1 MKTLILT
8 LIVSLTNLLSF
19 GQINIDDFYKNRS
32 EYLIYEEV
40 QTFETLSSIELQT
53 KIKNWGSTAFNN
65 LNEVLVGETSE
76 QMVFNY
82 VSQSLYRESMGRAS
96 RIGWYIRLVV
106 QIKEGKIRMLFYD
119 DGNVRTA
126 GYVAGNTY
134 VPGTPARTDN
144 LDVYFNNEGVS
155 RKKYTDGLENLK
167 LSCQGIALDLVSSV
181 NSNKTNGW

>member
-8 LIVSLTNLLSF
+8 LIISLTNLLSF
-19 GQINIDDFYKNRS
+19 GQIEIDSFYKNRS

-82 VSQSLYRESMGRAS
+82 VSQSLYRKSMGTTS

-126 GYVAGNTY
+126 GYVVGNTY
-134 VPGTPARTDN
+134 VPGTPARTNN

-167 LSCQGIALDLVSSV
+167 LSCQGMALDLIL
-181 NSNKTNGW
+181 NIKSNKTNGW